1 MTPSRPVVLLKP
13 EPQAAS
19 RIFTSV
25 ARARLE
31 SSFEVVDLEGVDN
44 ASAIDEALADAFAVV
59 GQPDLDTDRLVRA
72 QHLRAIIN
80 VEGNFF
86 PNVDY
91 QTAFQRGIRVL
102 GCGTA
107 YADAVAEMALGLAID
122 LARGITREDRS
133 FREGRE
139 RYVSEGTHDSIL
151 LRGSTI
157 GLVGFGNIG
166 RRSGSPSA
174 TLPGAPP
181 RLRSVASRRGPE
193 GARRRRS
200 TSALGSVPQRL
211 RLRPRHGHLRQ

>member
-13 EPQAAS
+13 EPQTAS

-25 ARARLE
+25 ARSRLE
-31 SSFEVVDLEGVDN
+31 ASFEVVDLEGVDN

-72 QHLRAIIN
+72 QHLRVIIN

-157 GLVGFGNIG
+157 GLVGVDAA
-166 RRSGSPSA
+166 RLPWVLSRSDFVFVLA
-174 TLPGAPP
+174 TVTSDSEHLLGAKELDLLKQGA
-181 RLRSVASRRGPE
+181 RLILASR
-193 GARRRRS
+193 
-200 TSALGSVPQRL
+200 
-211 RLRPRHGHLRQ
+211 